1 MTRFLILLILV
12 YGCKS
17 ITPEPPAVIKV
28 FAPTPKIIVST
39 ITLPIEI
46 DLKEGLKEVE
56 SQVPL
61 KFQGA
66 DQPCAG
72 LGYSYIFE
80 RDPINFEFRK
90 NEVFFSV
97 SGGLGLDVNY
107 CPGCHSLFG
116 EERCITPRVYGSCG
130 KNGEPQ
136 RKLITKFLTSIQ
148 LNKNFQ
154 LEAKT
159 KLTTVKLIDPC
170 QFSFMKI
177 NVTSEIEKTIQNELV
192 KQEKEIDQQ
201 ISSVSIRPQLI
212 SAWEGL
218 QRPITLYDLG
228 YLYLQP
234 KSIAFDNINFQNQK
248 ATSNLQMT
256 LSPTVLTN
264 KKTTVKK
271 TTLPTAMQQPVANKF
286 ELYIDVVATYDS
298 LNSLINSSL
307 KGKPFVIDKKTIYI
321 DSASLFQVSLDTLG
335 VKVSFSG
342 YAKGVMYF
350 KGLPTLDTLTQQLRV
365 TNLSYTLSTKSVL
378 LNTAKWLYTDKIL
391 THIQNNSTF
400 DFLPYLNII
409 KTTISENLNQELYE
423 GVFLSGKLLDFA
435 PKQVFIQDKDI
446 MVRCL
451 MNADLKLKIY

>member
-1 MTRFLILLILV
+1 
-12 YGCKS
+12 
-17 ITPEPPAVIKV
+17 
-28 FAPTPKIIVST
+28 
-39 ITLPIEI
+39 
-46 DLKEGLKEVE
+46 
-56 SQVPL
+56 
-61 KFQGA
+61 
-66 DQPCAG
+66 
-72 LGYSYIFE
+72 
-80 RDPINFEFRK
+80 
-90 NEVFFSV
+90 
-97 SGGLGLDVNY
+97 
-107 CPGCHSLFG
+107 
-116 EERCITPRVYGSCG
+116 
-130 KNGEPQ
+130 
-136 RKLITKFLTSIQ
+136 
-148 LNKNFQ
+148 
-154 LEAKT
+154 
-159 KLTTVKLIDPC
+159 
-170 QFSFMKI
+170 
-177 NVTSEIEKTIQNELV
+177 
-192 KQEKEIDQQ
+192 
-201 ISSVSIRPQLI
+201 
-212 SAWEGL
+212 
-218 QRPITLYDLG
+218 
-228 YLYLQP
+228 
-234 KSIAFDNINFQNQK
+234 
-248 ATSNLQMT
+248 MT

-342 YAKGVMYF
+342 YAKGVLYF
-350 KGLPTLDTLTQQLRV
+350 KGLPQLDTLTQQLRV

-391 THIQNNSTF
+391 TYIQNNSSF

-423 GVFLSGKLLDFA
+423 GVFLSGKLLGFS